1 MADNYALLAHVA
13 RGFVS
18 GTENAATEALA
29 HILNRSANAREGLDD
44 LIRSGVENVEA
55 IVRVRT
61 QVVGSRGTIPDLVG
75 FDGDGKERVLVEVK
89 FWADLTAG
97 QPNYYLDRLPGD
109 GPAVLL
115 FLVPDERIRRLWPV
129 LRKRL
134 AGARLSDLDS
144 ERKCVRVDD
153 VRVDDVRV
161 DDVRVDD
168 VRVDDVRVDD
178 VRVDD
183 GERHLMVSGWTGLL
197 DCMATRARDAG
208 EHDVEADIRQ
218 LRGLAEYAHAPQD
231 GPAGPGAE
239 ASALERHLRRI
250 IDAATDHGVG
260 AGWLDRKGLV
270 RTRRWYG
277 YGRFVRFSG
286 SGAEPWFGINRDLYK
301 RNGETLLWLQFG
313 RPAQKRGW
321 VNQVQFD
328 ALRRECGLREE
339 DGWVPLVAKEDDE
352 FSEVLED
359 VLAQLTRISE
369 VIDGAA

>member
-13 RGFVS
+13 RGFAS

-44 LIRSGVENVEA
+44 LIRSGVENVGA
-55 IVRVRT
+55 IVKVRT
-61 QVVGSRGTIPDLVG
+61 QAVGSRGTIPDLVG
-75 FDGDGKERVLVEVK
+75 VDEDGEERVLVEVK
-89 FWADLTAG
+89 FWADLTPG
-97 QPNYYLDRLPGD
+97 QPNDYLKRLPGD
-109 GPAVLL
+109 KPAVLL

-144 ERKCVRVDD
+144 ERKCVRVDA
-153 VRVDDVRV
+153 
-161 DDVRVDD
+161 
-168 VRVDDVRVDD
+168 
-178 VRVDD
+178 
-183 GERHLMVSGWTGLL
+183 GQRHMMVSGWTGLL

-208 EHDVEADIRQ
+208 EHDIEADVRQ
-218 LRGLAEYAHAPQD
+218 LRGLAEYAHAPQGD
-231 GPAGPGAE
+231 SGEPGGPGPE
-239 ASALERHLRRI
+239 ASAVERHLRRI
-250 IDAATDHGVG
+250 IDAATDRGVG
-260 AGWLDRKGLV
+260 AGWLDRRGLN

-286 SGAEPWFGINRDLYK
+286 SGASPWFGINRDLYK

-313 RPAQKRGW
+313 RPARKRGW

-339 DGWVPLVAKEDDE
+339 DGWVPLVPKEDEE
-352 FSEVLED
+352 FSEVLEG
-359 VLAQLTRISE
+359 VLVQLARISE